1 MTRDTTTITRSL
13 LNKPAPIG
21 PLTNHQGAAHEG
33 GSRPQCACGRD
44 YTTLGGRGEN
54 ACRCAPCSLQK
65 ARGLPYGHDWR
76 VLTMVCRAAIASV
89 LGARPVVPS
98 SPHHVTVSADTAR
111 RPQPL
116 LGTTTPCVATTP
128 ASTPAVASSQ
138 PRPPLVTVRC
148 AACRWRS
155 HRVARP
161 DEAFGDCPHCG
172 TPVTP
177 IVRAYTRATSR
188 RPTVRLVCPVCRWG
202 TYRVRSNAVT
212 NNLCTACGATLHE
225 RTRTTSQAAR
235 KEKTTRTAGA
245 QEVAA

>member
-1 MTRDTTTITRSL
+1 MTRATTTITRSL
-13 LNKPAPIG
+13 LNHPAPVGI
-21 PLTNHQGAAHEG
+21 LTNPTGAAHDG
-33 GSRPQCACGRD
+33 GPRPQCACGRD
-44 YTTLGGRGEN
+44 YTILGGRGEN

-76 VLTMVCRAAIASV
+76 VLTMEQRAAIASSLSV
-89 LGARPVVPS
+89 RPVVPS

-116 LGTTTPCVATTP
+116 LGTTTPRVATTP
-128 ASTPAVASSQ
+128 AMASSQ

-161 DEAFGDCPHCG
+161 DGAFGDCPHCG
-172 TPVTP
+172 APVTP
-177 IVRAYTRATSR
+177 IVRAYTRATRR

-202 TYRVRSNAVT
+202 TDRVRST
-212 NNLCTACGATLHE
+212 GTTDTLCTACGATLRE

-235 KEKTTRTAGA
+235 KEKTTRTADV
-245 QEVAA
+245 QESAA